1 MEQKIIDN
9 KQKTTPPQGNEKIVV
24 SINIDK
30 QSLLMADKMTDIR
43 EIESRSDYIRR
54 LIRADYRRELKRQQR
69 LAERQPS

>member
-1 MEQKIIDN
+1 MDT

-43 EIESRSDYIRR
+43 EIESRSAYLRQ

-69 LAERQPS
+69 QAERQTA